1 MKKTSS
7 QENPIRDDE
16 ILHDVS
22 PAGKVRP
29 WAEKKKR
36 NIALSEVYLQVDP
49 KKARR
54 LEECGQFLSFVRRPQ
69 EEGGGLRLQAANF
82 CRIRLCPMCQWRKS
96 LKAYSQMRKI
106 LDWCRENSKFRLRYI
121 FCTLTVQNCQG
132 EELAST
138 INLMMKGFDRLMR
151 YSAIAGPKSGPPV
164 VKGWYRSLEITHDVD
179 EIISRKRY
187 NKARK
192 YYDARGISPGDK
204 NPGFDTYHP
213 HFHVLW
219 AVEPSYFKTK
229 DYISQKKL
237 TELWKKAARLD
248 YPPQVD
254 IRIVKGVD
262 IGDISQTANESFRYI
277 DENIE
282 EIGMKSAVCEITKY
296 ATKDSDYVI
305 PDDYDL
311 SVRSVQILDKALEK
325 RRLIARGGI
334 FAEAWRAL
342 GLDEPEDGD
351 LVHLDSE
358 NEDIYNA
365 SPDVVYV
372 WHSGYFQYR
381 LE

>member
-1 MKKTSS
+1 MKKASS
-7 QENPIRDDE
+7 QENPTRDDE
-16 ILHDVS
+16 VLRDVS
-22 PAGKVRP
+22 PSGKVRP
-29 WAEKKKR
+29 WKEKKLH
-36 NIALSEVYLQVDP
+36 NVMLSEVYLQVDP
-49 KKARR
+49 KKAHR
-54 LEECGQFLSFVRRPQ
+54 LEECGQFLSFVRRPP

-106 LDWCRENSKFRLRYI
+106 LDWCEENSKFRLRYI

-132 EELAST
+132 EQLADT
-138 INLMMKGFDRLMR
+138 ISLMLKGFNRLMQ
-151 YSAIAGPKSGPPV
+151 YSAIAGPKGGTPV

-179 EIISRKRY
+179 EIISQKRY

-219 AVEPSYFKTK
+219 AVDPSYFKTK

-237 TELWKKAARLD
+237 TELWQKAARLD
-248 YPPQVD
+248 YPPTVD
-254 IRIVKGVD
+254 IRIVKGVTVD
-262 IGDISQTANESFRYI
+262 DVSEAGARSLEG
-277 DENIE
+277 IE
-282 EIGMKSAVCEITKY
+282 EIGMKKAVCEISKY
-296 ATKDSDYVI
+296 ATKDADYVI

-311 SVRSVQILDKALEK
+311 SVRSVQILDKALER

-334 FAEAWRAL
+334 FAKAWRTL

-365 SPDVVYV
+365 APDVVYV
-372 WHSGYFQYR
+372 WHFGYNQYR
-381 LE
+381 RE